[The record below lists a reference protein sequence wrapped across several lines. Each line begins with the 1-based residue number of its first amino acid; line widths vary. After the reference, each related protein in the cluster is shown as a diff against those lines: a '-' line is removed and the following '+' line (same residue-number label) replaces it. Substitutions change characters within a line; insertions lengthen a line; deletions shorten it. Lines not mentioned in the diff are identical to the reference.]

1 MYMIIRIDKVQLIL
15 IVNNALFYT
24 DAKVHETDMFVN
36 MSRLVYGNER
46 ESAGIESN
54 EFASIIKRQRN

>member
-1 MYMIIRIDKVQLIL
+1 MQLIL